1 MSACTHPTGSLRGSV
16 GLQPHQRA
24 FHWLRGINH
33 AALGRFVA
41 LDYPGALSLGH
52 TPFLHRGSPSER
64 QRAPGA
70 VQPGALQDL
79 GQAGE
84 AEAAE

>member
-1 MSACTHPTGSLRGSV
+1 M
-16 GLQPHQRA
+16 GLHHRA
-24 FHWLRGINH
+24 FHWRRALNH
-33 AALGRFVA
+33 AALGRFMA
-41 LDYPGALSLGH
+41 LDHPGALSLGH

-64 QRAPGA
+64 QRAPRA